1 MDSETPSEESP
12 NDDDDD
18 NNNNSPTTKHIDD
31 YIKNLFEVPTKN
43 IELAFGLVL
52 GLIKEQS
59 TEIGYVKRAQ
69 SEALVRNDEIREHLK
84 ETANELVKENNNISS
99 ELQQLRK
106 EHNELLESHEKA
118 NATVE
123 ELRSEIKV
131 SQCNKCWQLSIGN
144 ACSHIVHQFM
154 RRHWRSTF
162 RDFTK
167 SLSPRMIVRLIT
179 TTSLQLS

>member
-12 NDDDDD
+12 NDDDDNN

-69 SEALVRNDEIREHLK
+69 SEALVRNDEIREH
-84 ETANELVKENNNISS
+84 
-99 ELQQLRK
+99 
-106 EHNELLESHEKA
+106 
-118 NATVE
+118 
-123 ELRSEIKV
+123 
-131 SQCNKCWQLSIGN
+131 
-144 ACSHIVHQFM
+144 IVHQFT